1 MLTCLPTRC
10 AESITT
16 NAPQALGRR
25 CAVLGGAFFG
35 LLACTWR
42 WGLSRLNFLSLAS
55 NWRFLWLCW
64 LVSLAVFWGAAT
76 SASAQVWVGYAALP
90 GFSENATQLRLGEA
104 HRLAKV
110 ERTLVGQVR
119 PQDEVWLLSTRNL
132 CQRRSPEAGATL
144 SAATVARWQDG
155 VWMGESFE
163 QLVLTINGDATRH
176 NLLFIHGNRTDFHW
190 ASLRGMETYQS
201 LIWHPEANGCAA
213 EAPPVRWIIWAWNSD
228 PIPGPR
234 QDLASKK
241 QRAID
246 QGSYLAELFHRLQC
260 SQLGVITYS
269 LGAQALASG
278 LCDWQA
284 MLDPQTVSA
293 MTCPGPKMRVVMI
306 AGALP
311 TQWLD
316 SATGKRCLTACLDH
330 LTLLNNPADR
340 VLDVYQKFTR
350 QQPIGLRQT
359 QLTCCVP
366 SSTYLLNDCTLTN
379 HFLSH
384 YLELA
389 GTRVLI
395 RQSLLPVDPPLPQP
409 VSPSTSTATPLPSSP
424 PATEDRP

>member
-1 MLTCLPTRC
+1 MTIILSTCCTGL
-10 AESITT
+10 
-16 NAPQALGRR
+16 APLGHRLR
-25 CAVLGGAFFG
+25 
-35 LLACTWR
+35 LLV
-42 WGLSRLNFLSLAS
+42 G
-55 NWRFLWLCW
+55 CW
-64 LVSLAVFWGAAT
+64 LGIALLTWLVCPPSPAF
-76 SASAQVWVGYAALP
+76 AQVWVGYAALP
-90 GFSENATQLRLGEA
+90 SFSENATQLRMGEA

-110 ERTLVGQVR
+110 EASLVGQVR
-119 PQDEVWLLSTRNL
+119 AEDEVWLISTREL
-132 CQRRSPEAGATL
+132 CQRRSPAQGSTL
-144 SAATVARWQDG
+144 QTATVARWQDG
-155 VWMGESFE
+155 VWLGETLDHLLRS
-163 QLVLTINGDATRH
+163 INDDATRH

-201 LIWHPEANGCAA
+201 LIWHPEARVCAA
-213 EAPPVRWIIWAWNSD
+213 TAPPVRWIIWAWNSD

-234 QDLASKK
+234 QDLAIKK

-246 QGSYLAELFHRLQC
+246 QGTYLAEFFHQLRC

-284 MLDPQTVSA
+284 MLERPTPGEMA
-293 MTCPGPKMRVVMI
+293 CPGPKMRVVMI

-316 SATGKRCLTACLDH
+316 SDSGKQCLTACLEH
-330 LTLLNNPADR
+330 LTLLNNPHDR

-384 YLELA
+384 YLELP

-395 RQSLLPVDPPLPQP
+395 RDSLLPAVQP
-409 VSPSTSTATPLPSSP
+409 VPEPVPVPGPEWGDS
-424 PATEDRP
+424 DQ

>member
-1 MLTCLPTRC
+1 M
-10 AESITT
+10 AT
-16 NAPQALGRR
+16 NAIHASRRR
-25 CAVLGGAFFG
+25 CGSIGSVYVGRQPE
-35 LLACTWR
+35 TVR
-42 WGLSRLNFLSLAS
+42 WLLSRLACQPSAS
-55 NWRFLWLCW
+55 NWWFLWLCW
-64 LVSLAVFWGAAT
+64 LVSLVGFWGAAT

-132 CQRRSPEAGATL
+132 CERRSPETGVTL
-144 SAATVARWQDG
+144 ADATVARWCDG
-155 VWMGESFE
+155 VWVGESFE
-163 QLVLTINGDATRH
+163 QLVVTINGDATRH

-201 LIWHPEANGCAA
+201 LIWHPEATGCVT

-234 QDLASKK
+234 QDLAIKK
-241 QRAID
+241 ERAID
-246 QGSYLAELFHRLQC
+246 QGSYLAEFFHRLQC

-284 MLDPQTVSA
+284 MLDPQTVSEL
-293 MTCPGPKMRVVMI
+293 TCPGPKMRVVMI

-316 SATGKRCLTACLDH
+316 STTGKRCLTACLEH

-340 VLDVYQKFTR
+340 VLEVYQKFTR

-366 SSTYLLNDCTLTN
+366 SNTYLLNDCTLTN

-395 RQSLLPVDPPLPQP
+395 RRSLLPADPLLPQP
-409 VSPSTSTATPLPSSP
+409 LLPSTAASP
-424 PATEDRP
+424 PLTLSLSASEDRP